1 MYHIYSSSIFVLS
14 AHFPFVF
21 YLLVVHLKRLNH
33 RVKLTFYLMF
43 IAQLTFYLMFIAR
56 EGGGGEGTQDFN
68 RQGWS
73 NGGKSQNPKT
83 SLGLQTKRKKKS
95 HAEFPNH
102 KNFQKA
108 ETVAEQVWFYF
119 IRRTTRPGVRRNYHD
134 LQIVLNTPKKS
145 LLNQVTPKNACQNFP
160 TPKKSPNRKYETP
173 KKSFDHPCHLKS
185 GVPPLGFIAS
195 LSLSLSILRSDRV
208 WIELQ
213 SLLKQVKCFLERETR
228 VWF

>member
-14 AHFPFVF
+14 AHFPLVF
-21 YLLVVHLKRLNH
+21 LFISCASQTFEYQSETDFLPYVHSLAAFLLYVRSPGGG
-33 RVKLTFYLMF
+33 
-43 IAQLTFYLMFIAR
+43 
-56 EGGGGEGTQDFN
+56 GGGGEGNQDFN

-83 SLGLQTKRKKKS
+83 SLGLQTKRKRKS

-134 LQIVLNTPKKS
+134 LQIVLNTPKES

-160 TPKKSPNRKYETP
+160 TPKKSPNGKFETP
-173 KKSFDHPCHLKS
+173 QKSFDHPCHLKS
-185 GVPPLGFIAS
+185 GVPPLGFIPS
-195 LSLSLSILRSDRV
+195 LSLNPPIR
-208 WIELQ
+208 
-213 SLLKQVKCFLERETR
+213 
-228 VWF
+228 